1 MVLCAAQKK
10 LPLPHTLQ
18 CVTTMISEQLVECVP
33 NFSEGRRLDCV
44 DGIVDCFR
52 HRTGVKLL
60 DFTHDTDHNRMV
72 VTAVGNPQA
81 MKEAMLDAIGTAV
94 ELIDLT
100 NHSGEHPRLGAADV
114 IPFIPIKN
122 MTMEEAV
129 TLARAVGEEA
139 SKRYDLPVYLYE
151 EAASAPHRQNLA
163 EVRKGGFEHLTEK
176 MQQPGWL
183 PDFGP
188 NHPHPTAGAS
198 IIGARRF
205 LVAYNINL
213 RSNDLEMAKAIARTI
228 RFSSGGFPYCKA
240 LGLRLDSLGMVQVS
254 INLTNIEKT
263 TIHQVFDKVKAE
275 AARYGVSIANS
286 ELIGLMP
293 LQALVDTTAHYL
305 QLSDFS
311 ADRVIEHA
319 IWE

>member
-1 MVLCAAQKK
+1 MNPV
-10 LPLPHTLQ
+10 P
-18 CVTTMISEQLVECVP
+18 EQLVECVP

-44 DGIVDCFR
+44 ERIVDCFR
-52 HRTGVKLL
+52 HRAGVKLL
-60 DFTHDTDHNRMV
+60 DYTHDSDHNRMV
-72 VTAVGNPQA
+72 VTAVGQPEA
-81 MKEAMLDAIGTAV
+81 MKDVLLDAIGKAV

-100 NHSGEHPRLGAADV
+100 THTGVHPRLGAADV
-114 IPFIPIKN
+114 IPFIPVKN
-122 MTMEEAV
+122 MTMEEAIA
-129 TLARAVGEEA
+129 LAREVGEQA
-139 SKRYDLPVYLYE
+139 AKRYGLPIFLYE

-163 EVRKGGFEHLTEK
+163 DVRKGGFEHLSEK

-188 NHPHPTAGAS
+188 SHPHPTAGAS
-198 IIGARRF
+198 IIGARHF

-213 RSNDLEMAKAIARTI
+213 HSNNLELAKAIARTI

-240 LGLRLDSLGMVQVS
+240 LGLRLESMGMVQVS
-254 INLTNIEKT
+254 INLTNIEHT
-263 TIHQVFDKVKAE
+263 TLHQVYDKVKEE

-293 LQALVDTTAHYL
+293 LQSLVDTTAHYL
-305 QLSDFS
+305 QLTDFS
-311 ADRVIEHA
+311 ADRVLEHA

>member
-1 MVLCAAQKK
+1 MGRVNSN
-10 LPLPHTLQ
+10 TSQ
-18 CVTTMISEQLVECVP
+18 CVTTMMSEQLVECVP

-44 DGIVDCFR
+44 DHIVDCFR
-52 HRTGVKLL
+52 QRAGVKLL
-60 DFTHDTDHNRMV
+60 DYTHDTDHNRMV
-72 VTAVGNPQA
+72 VTAVGAPNA
-81 MKEAMLDAIGTAV
+81 MKEAMLDAIGKAV

-100 NHSGEHPRLGAADV
+100 HHTGEHPRLGAADV
-114 IPFIPIKN
+114 IPFIPIRN
-122 MTMEEAV
+122 VTMEEAV
-129 TLARAVGEEA
+129 LLARGVAEEA
-139 SKRYDLPVYLYE
+139 AKRFDLPVYLYE

-163 EVRKGGFEHLTEK
+163 DVRKGGFEHLAEK
-176 MQQPGWL
+176 MQLPGWL

-188 NHPHPTAGAS
+188 NYPHPTAGAS

-213 RSNDLEMAKAIARTI
+213 NTNELDIAKAIARTI
-228 RFSSGGFPYCKA
+228 RFSSGGLPFCKA
-240 LGLRLDSLGMVQVS
+240 LGLRLESQGMVQVS

-263 TIHQVFDKVKAE
+263 TLHQVFEMVRME
-275 AARYGVSIANS
+275 AARYGVSVANS

-293 LQALVDTTAHYL
+293 LQALVDTTAYYL

-311 ADRVIEHA
+311 ADRVLEHA

>member
-1 MVLCAAQKK
+1 MV
-10 LPLPHTLQ
+10 
-18 CVTTMISEQLVECVP
+18 SEQLVECVP

-44 DGIVDCFR
+44 DRIVDCFR
-52 HRTGVKLL
+52 HRAGVKLL
-60 DFTHDTDHNRMV
+60 DYTHDTDHNRMV
-72 VTAVGNPQA
+72 VTAAGNPQA
-81 MKEAMLDAIGTAV
+81 MKDVLLDAIGTAV

-100 NHSGEHPRLGAADV
+100 VHTGEHPRLGAADV

-129 TLARAVGEEA
+129 ALVKAVGEEA
-139 SKRYDLPVYLYE
+139 AKRYGLPVYLYE

-163 EVRKGGFEHLTEK
+163 EVRKGGFEHLAEK
-176 MQQPGWL
+176 MQQPEWK

-198 IIGARRF
+198 VIGARQF

-213 RSNDLEMAKAIARTI
+213 HSNDLDMAKAIARTI
-228 RFSSGGFPYCKA
+228 RFSSGGFPFCKA
-240 LGLRLDSLGMVQVS
+240 LGLRLESLGMVQVS

>member
-1 MVLCAAQKK
+1 MNHV
-10 LPLPHTLQ
+10 PISSISTI
-18 CVTTMISEQLVECVP
+18 MISEQLVECVP

-44 DGIVDCFR
+44 DHIVDCFR
-52 HRTGVKLL
+52 CRDGVKLL
-60 DFTHDTDHNRMV
+60 DYTHDTDHNRMV
-72 VTAVGNPQA
+72 VTAVGNPLA
-81 MKEAMLDAIGTAV
+81 MKGAMLDAIGKAV
-94 ELIDLT
+94 ELIDLNQHT
-100 NHSGEHPRLGAADV
+100 GEHPRLGAADV

-129 TLARAVGEEA
+129 ALAKAVGEEA
-139 SKRYDLPVYLYE
+139 AKRYGLPVYLYE

-163 EVRKGGFEHLTEK
+163 DVRKGGFEGLVEK
-176 MQQPGWL
+176 MQRPDWQ

-213 RSNDLEMAKAIARTI
+213 NTTDLDIAKAIARTI

-240 LGLRLDSLGMVQVS
+240 LGLRLDSLGLVQVS

-263 TIHQVFDKVKAE
+263 TLHQVFDMVKEE
-275 AARYGVSIANS
+275 AARYGVSVANS

-305 QLSDFS
+305 QLTDFS
-311 ADRVIEHA
+311 AERVLEHA